1 LLVDFYYTQLLV
13 ASQGE
18 IMNYRKVFAERL
30 TALRK
35 SRNLLQK
42 DVSDYLEVTRQAYSL
57 LEKANRSPSFEILI
71 ALADYFN
78 VSVDYLIGLSDK
90 PERR

>member
-1 LLVDFYYTQLLV
+1 LLDDFNHTQLLV

-30 TALRK
+30 TTLRK

-57 LEKANRSPSFEILI
+57 LENANRSPSFEILT